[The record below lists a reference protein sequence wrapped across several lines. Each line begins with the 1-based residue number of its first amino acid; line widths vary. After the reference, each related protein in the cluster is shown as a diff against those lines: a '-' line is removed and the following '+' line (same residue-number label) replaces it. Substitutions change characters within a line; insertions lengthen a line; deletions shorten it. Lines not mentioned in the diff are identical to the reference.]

1 MTSQGVE
8 EDIEALLSI
17 AVIDLIIE
25 FPDWGGFVRT
35 VGSFPETMLFEQVRF
50 ENLNADFHNN
60 VLSSVILLTVEEEYK
75 KLGMDA
81 TTTSLVTSVRE
92 IVLNNLSIP
101 GGTPSATIKLVMD
114 DLYNKNGMI
123 MEQLD
128 HTEVTK

>member
-1 MTSQGVE
+1 MTFQGLE
-8 EDIEALLSI
+8 EDMEALLSI

-25 FPDWGGFVRT
+25 SPHWGDVKRK
-35 VGSFPETMLFEQVRF
+35 VDSLPETMLFEQHRI
-50 ENLNADFHNN
+50 NALTARFHNN

-81 TTTSLVTSVRE
+81 ATTSLVTSVRE

-101 GGTPSATIKLVMD
+101 GGTSSATIKLVMD

-128 HTEVTK
+128 HTEVTF